1 MKQQSILLSI
11 LILSGCVSSPVVQV
25 QAPRPVFTAPM
36 TATAL
41 RAPATSDGVRVPAHN
56 AQGLISGIEPLPVE
70 PLVSQDAF
78 WIVANDAPPLPQ
90 LAAQEKVSGGQHKA
104 PLKKVAHKPVKPA
117 VKYVC
122 KPVKRS
128 S

>member
-1 MKQQSILLSI
+1 MKKQSILLSI
-11 LILSGCVSSPVVQV
+11 LILSGCASSPVVQV
-25 QAPRPVFTAPM
+25 QAPQPVFAAPM

-41 RAPATSDGVRVPAHN
+41 RASATSDGVRVPAHN

-90 LAAQEKVSGGQHKA
+90 LAAEEKLADVRRKA
-104 PLKKVAHKPVKPA
+104 PLKKAAHKAVKPTI
-117 VKYVC
+117 KYVC